1 MVVLGQ
7 EACGQ
12 VAGNG
17 GSFGLR
23 VGGLFAIMFGSAIL
37 AFAPLVLRGRF
48 ATGFRIAAC
57 FATGVI
63 LATAFVHMIPDA
75 CERLPPCSRPP

>member
-17 GSFGLR
+17 GSYGLR

-75 CERLPPCSRPP
+75 CKFRRTALRL